1 MSKVDANAKVMTPDG
16 QTQLVIGLGV
26 TLGLGSDWRYA
37 GSRARYTLVDFNAK
51 GTVISVSADLY
62 RRTDSNGLSE
72 SQEYEYTTDSKAP
85 VEKLRWSNKFK
96 CYRTAGG
103 SRYHV
108 GHRRAYQN

>member
-16 QTQLVIGLGV
+16 KTQLVIGLGV
-26 TLGLGSDWRYA
+26 TLGVGSDCYP
-37 GSRARYTLVDFNAK
+37 YTLVDFNAK
-51 GTVISVSADLY
+51 GTVISVSADKY
-62 RRTDSNGLSE
+62 KRTDSNGLSE
-72 SQEYEYTTDSKAP
+72 SQEYEYTTDPNAP

-108 GHRRAYQN
+108 GHRRAYQNPSF